1 MPLVFEKI
9 LDPGT
14 RLGVWLATEGDD
26 FFQKG
31 IHLHEIE
38 KAEIAKLQTRK
49 KSEWL
54 ASRYLLHYLT
64 GRDERLITLKDESGK
79 PYLEGNAH
87 HISLSHSGN
96 YTAAIIADHSTGI
109 DIQML
114 QPKIERIVP
123 KFLSA
128 FEIEQL
134 PHNDV
139 MKFWHIYWGAKEC
152 LFKAYGKGRVDFK
165 TQLFIHA
172 ISEKDEFCLGE
183 VRKADVTAQYR
194 LEFLGLQDSV
204 LVYIAKEIFK
214 IENDER

>member
-14 RLGVWLATEGDD
+14 RLGVWRAIEGDS
-26 FFQKG
+26 FFQDG
-31 IHLHEIE
+31 IHLHEVE
-38 KAEIAKLQTRK
+38 KEEISKLQPRK

-64 GRDERLITLKDESGK
+64 GRDERLVTLKDERGK

-87 HISLSHSGN
+87 QISLSHSGP

-109 DIQML
+109 DIQVI

-123 KFLSA
+123 RFLSS

-134 PHNDV
+134 PQAEV
-139 MKFWHIYWGAKEC
+139 MKFWHVYWGAKEC
-152 LFKAYGKGRVDFK
+152 LFKAYGKGKVDFK
-165 TQLFIHA
+165 SQLFIHA
-172 ISEKDEFCLGE
+172 ISEADTFCVGE
-183 VRKADVTAQYR
+183 VRKEDVNAQYK
-194 LEFLGLQDSV
+194 LEFLGLEDSI
-204 LVYIAKEIFK
+204 LVYIAKEIYK
-214 IENDER
+214 IENEK

>member
-26 FFQKG
+26 FFEQG
-31 IHLHEIE
+31 IQLHETE
-38 KAEIAKLQTRK
+38 KEEIAKLQARK

-64 GRDERLITLKDESGK
+64 GRDERLITLKDQSGK

-96 YTAAIIADHSTGI
+96 YTAAIIADHATGI
-109 DIQML
+109 DIQVI

-123 KFLSA
+123 KFLSP
-128 FEIEQL
+128 FEIEHL
-134 PHNDV
+134 PQNEM
-139 MKFWHIYWGAKEC
+139 MKYWHIYWGAKEC

-165 TQLFIHA
+165 SQLFIQP
-172 ISEKDEFCLGE
+172 ITEKDDFCLGE
-183 VRKADVTAQYR
+183 VRKADVSAQYKM
-194 LEFLGLQDSV
+194 EFLSFADSI
-204 LVYIAKEIFK
+204 LVYIAKEIYK
-214 IENDER
+214 IENNER